1 MGTELMAPRKNNF
14 NRNPASESIA
24 QSVIDA
30 YNPTTVEDM
39 QSALREIFGPMF
51 ESMLKGEMS
60 AHLGYAPNSKGAK
73 DTGNRRNGYYEK
85 NLRTSYGEIPVN
97 IPRDRDG
104 TYEPLLIPKYSNDVS
119 GIEDRI
125 IRMYARGMSMRDIAQ
140 SVEEIY
146 GFTLSPEQISTITDK
161 VVGQA
166 EEWQNRPL
174 KPFYA
179 FLFVDCLYANVRID
193 GESRSRAIYVI
204 LGYDANGHKE
214 VLGLWME
221 DAEGKHY
228 WMQIFDEIK
237 SRGVEDV
244 LFICMDGVSGLEE
257 GARSI
262 FKDVVTQRCIV
273 HMIRNSVKYIPS
285 KEYKKFTAQLK
296 KIYGA
301 ASLNAAKSEFG
312 RFKKEWGD
320 RYPGAV
326 DVWERNWANV
336 EQLFNYGS
344 AVRKVMYTTNAI
356 ESVNSSFRKVTKKG
370 TFPNRDSVFK
380 ALFLRVL
387 ELEDKWKE
395 RPVPNWAVVR
405 NQLLIN
411 DNFKERM
418 MRYETM

>member
-85 NLRTSYGEIPVN
+85 NLRTSYGEVPVN

-104 TYEPLLIPKYSNDVS
+104 TYEPLLIPKYSNDAS

-161 VVGQA
+161 AVAQA

-312 RFKKEWGD
+312 RFKKE
-320 RYPGAV
+320 
-326 DVWERNWANV
+326 
-336 EQLFNYGS
+336 
-344 AVRKVMYTTNAI
+344 
-356 ESVNSSFRKVTKKG
+356 
-370 TFPNRDSVFK
+370 
-380 ALFLRVL
+380 
-387 ELEDKWKE
+387 
-395 RPVPNWAVVR
+395 
-405 NQLLIN
+405 
-411 DNFKERM
+411 
-418 MRYETM
+418 